1 MVREVIAPPV
11 AAQSTSGPLTSPSD
25 VDRLEPGER
34 VRFSFDANVG
44 CFADAG
50 AWATLAAPFRTYVDG
65 NQVPRDSERLP
76 GWCERVSDESQQA
89 DLVTSQAESGGVVW
103 LGRTRTGDVA
113 TIVVTSGLP
122 GAKA

>member
-1 MVREVIAPPV
+1 MREVIAPPV

-76 GWCERVSDESQQA
+76 GWCERVSDESQQPISSRPRQSRG
-89 DLVTSQAESGGVVW
+89 VSSGW
-103 LGRTRTGDVA
+103 AAPGRA
-113 TIVVTSGLP
+113 TWPRSS
-122 GAKA
+122 